1 MLHAP
6 VSWFGC
12 GSLQHSGPIGTD
24 WVKDTGHFGGV
35 RYTLANNLWWVLNR
49 KWFRVM
55 LSVGSSNNT
64 LMPPSFFGIF
74 FVRQLS
80 ISFSER
86 AYQLGQ
92 VGPTWAI
99 QGYHITQ
106 PKMDYT
112 HPKKKQK
119 KQNKKME
126 SLSCCRRRRPAS
138 RRNEEKNIWP
148 ETSNLWAFIEKL

>member
-1 MLHAP
+1 MWNPSTGRNCKQDQTGPSRSLHFQWYSMAQTLHFLLFQMLHAP

-12 GSLQHSGPIGTD
+12 GYLQHSGPIGTD

-74 FVRQLS
+74 LFVRQLS

-112 HPKKKQK
+112 HPKK
-119 KQNKKME
+119 
-126 SLSCCRRRRPAS
+126 
-138 RRNEEKNIWP
+138 
-148 ETSNLWAFIEKL
+148 